1 MPRATQPERQST
13 GLDIIES
20 MECSTGLTQNI
31 VQAVCGRGSPP
42 SSLGLLPRPA
52 ITWVSPVE
60 TTGPNGMLLG

>member
-31 VQAVCGRGSPP
+31 VQAVCGRGSPTKTCYY
-42 SSLGLLPRPA
+42 LGLAR
-52 ITWVSPVE
+52 
-60 TTGPNGMLLG
+60 GNNGAKRNAAWLRHVA